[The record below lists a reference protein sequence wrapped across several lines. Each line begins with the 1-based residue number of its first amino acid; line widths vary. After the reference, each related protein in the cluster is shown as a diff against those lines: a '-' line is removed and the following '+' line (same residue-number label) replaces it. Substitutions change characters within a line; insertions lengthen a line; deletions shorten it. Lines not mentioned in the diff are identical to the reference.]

1 MIDPKVKK
9 DVLEKV
15 NSLKDELVQLVVDTV
30 KIPSIN
36 PTYPGQVYEETLGGE
51 TRVAEFLK
59 PVMESVG
66 LETDMWEQE
75 KGRANLVGVCKG
87 SGGGKSLIFNG
98 HTDVVPPDP
107 LEEWSEAEPWSGKIA
122 DGKIWGRGSCDMK
135 GGNAAAIV
143 ALKAILIA
151 GYKPKGDVIIE
162 DVVGEEN
169 MNTPAG
175 TGATIERGYKADGAI
190 VVEPSGPPYRLGI
203 IPASP
208 GVFYM
213 VVTIKGKAVHAS
225 MRDELV
231 RAGGHGSK
239 IGVSSID
246 KAMIIYNGL
255 RRLEEEWGQTK
266 SHPMF
271 TRPGHF
277 TLHPGVITG
286 GPSGAFVISDES
298 RIEYSIWHTPQDTEE
313 QVKHEVEAQI
323 NRFAQT
329 DPWLRENPP
338 RVEWLLWWPP
348 YDVPADSPICKT
360 VASSYEATLGHA
372 PKYYGFAAVDDA
384 AFLNQAGIPA
394 ITIGPGSLTVAHAPN
409 EYVEI
414 AELIDAA
421 KIYALSIV
429 DWCGV

>member
-9 DVLEKV
+9 EVLEKV
-15 NSLKDELVQLVVDTV
+15 DGLKDELIQLVVDTV

-51 TRVAEFLK
+51 TRVAQFLK
-59 PVMESVG
+59 PVMESIG
-66 LETDMWEQE
+66 LKTDIWEQE
-75 KGRANLVGVCKG
+75 KGRSNLVGVCKG
-87 SGGGKSLIFNG
+87 IGGGNSLIFNG

-107 LEEWSEAEPWSGKIA
+107 LEEWTEAEPWSGKIT

-135 GGNAAAIV
+135 GGNAAAII
-143 ALKAILIA
+143 ALKAVLNA
-151 GYKPKGDVIIE
+151 GYRPKGDVIIE
-162 DVVGEEN
+162 DVVGEEM
-169 MNTPAG
+169 MNTEAG
-175 TGATIERGYKADGAI
+175 TGATVERGYKADGAI

-213 VVTIKGKAVHAS
+213 IVTIKGKAVHAS
-225 MRDELV
+225 MRDELI
-231 RAGGHGSK
+231 RPGGLGSK
-239 IGVSSID
+239 VGVSSID
-246 KAMIIYNGL
+246 KAMIIYEGL
-255 RRLEEEWGQTK
+255 KRLEEEWGQTK

-298 RIEYSIWHTPQDTEE
+298 RIEYAIWHTPQDAED
-313 QVKHEVEAQI
+313 QVKEEVEAQI
-323 NRFAQT
+323 HRFAQT
-329 DPWLRENPP
+329 DPWLQENPP
-338 RVEWLLWWPP
+338 KIEWLLWWPP
-348 YDVPADSPICKT
+348 YDVPADAPICKS
-360 VASSYEATLGHA
+360 VASSYEEALGHA

-384 AFLNQAGIPA
+384 AFLNRAGIPA

-414 AELIDAA
+414 AELMDSAR
-421 KIYALSIV
+421 IYALSIV
-429 DWCGV
+429 NWCGI